1 MYIRRQ
7 LSRRRTYAAF
17 FGLVLIAVIFIIND
31 TRFVRTTPP
40 FLSSPYAG
48 EQTPDT
54 EIRRFSN
61 TVFDQNGQLK
71 YTLNS
76 PHLFHYPH
84 NDETLLSAPEIKL
97 YENNS
102 SPWKVVAKRGNIAA
116 GDEITLSGDVN
127 ITGNTST
134 DNEPVTVKTKAL
146 TLHTNDK
153 RAESKERVI
162 IYSKQGQLGGTGLKA
177 DMISS
182 TMSLLSQVEGSHT
195 QRNDQP

>member
-1 MYIRRQ
+1 MFIRRQ
-7 LSRRRTYAAF
+7 LTRRRTYATF
-17 FGLVLIAVIFIIND
+17 FGLIVIAVIFIIGD

-40 FLSSPYAG
+40 FLSSPKMG
-48 EQTPDT
+48 EESPDT
-54 EIRRFSN
+54 EIKRFSN
-61 TVFDQNGQLK
+61 KVFDQNGQLK

-84 NDETLLSAPEIKL
+84 NDETLLSAPEIRL
-97 YENNS
+97 YENNN
-102 SPWKVVAKRGNIAA
+102 SPWKVVAKRGTIAS

-134 DNEPVTVKTKAL
+134 DNEPVTVKTSAL
-146 TLHTNDK
+146 TLYTNDK

-162 IYSKQGQLGGTGLKA
+162 IYSKQGQLSGTGLKA

-182 TMSLLSQVEGSHT
+182 TMSLFSQVEGSHT
-195 QRNDQP
+195 QRDD

>member
-1 MYIRRQ
+1 MLIRRQ

-17 FGLVLIAVIFIIND
+17 LGLVLIAVIFIISD
-31 TRFVRTTPP
+31 TRFVRTPPP

-97 YENNS
+97 YENNN
-102 SPWKVVAKRGNIAA
+102 SPWKVVAKRGNITS

-146 TLHTNDK
+146 TLYTNDK
-153 RAESKERVI
+153 RAESKERVK
-162 IYSKQGQLGGTGLKA
+162 IYSNQGQLSGTGLKA

-195 QRNDQP
+195 QHNDQP

>member
-1 MYIRRQ
+1 MFIRRQ
-7 LSRRRTYAAF
+7 LARRRTYAAF
-17 FGLVLIAVIFIIND
+17 LGLVFIALIFIIND

-40 FLSSPYAG
+40 FLSSPQMG
-48 EQTPDT
+48 EESPDT

-97 YENNS
+97 YEKNS
-102 SPWKVVAKRGNIAA
+102 TPWKVVAKRGNITAS
-116 GDEITLSGDVN
+116 DEIILSGDVN
-127 ITGNTST
+127 ITGNTT
-134 DNEPVTVKTKAL
+134 KDNEPVTVKTNAL
-146 TLHTNDK
+146 TLYTNEK
-153 RAESKERVI
+153 RAESKERVE
-162 IYSKQGQLGGTGLKA
+162 IYSKQGQLSGTGLKA

-195 QRNDQP
+195 QRND

>member
-1 MYIRRQ
+1 MLLRRP
-7 LSRRRTYAAF
+7 LSRRRTYTAF
-17 FGLVLIAVIFIIND
+17 LGLVLIAVIFIISD

-54 EIRRFSN
+54 EIKRFSN

-76 PHLFHYPH
+76 PHLFHYPL

-97 YENNS
+97 YENNNS
-102 SPWKVVAKRGNIAA
+102 QWKVMAKRGSIAS

-134 DNEPVTVKTKAL
+134 DNEPVMVKTKAL
-146 TLHTNDK
+146 MLYTNDK

-162 IYSKQGQLGGTGLKA
+162 IYSKQGQLSGTGLKA